1 MFKNAFVYRIE
12 HWAPPTLQEL
22 AERLGRGRFL
32 ACGPSQPESV
42 GWLPPRGPEHAPL
55 AESVGGQVIFKLG
68 VETKAVPGSAIK
80 AAVAQQ
86 LDAIEKETG
95 RRPKGKRAKEL
106 KEAAVHALLPRAF
119 PRRGDTLIWLDAE
132 SGLVWVGAGTVK
144 KADAVVTRLVEL
156 MNGGLKLAPLSTA
169 LSPATAMADWLAT
182 QESPAGFSIDRE
194 CELKQPEGEKAT
206 VRYARHTLELAEVAE
221 HIKAGKRPTRL
232 ALTWAGRVSFMLTEA
247 LTLKKI
253 ELLDVV
259 LEGAPSDA
267 RGADAADANFDADV
281 ALFTSELRLMMP
293 ALVEALG
300 GLQQPGPAPA

>member
-1 MFKNAFVYRIE
+1 
-12 HWAPPTLQEL
+12 
-22 AERLGRGRFL
+22 
-32 ACGPSQPESV
+32 
-42 GWLPPRGPEHAPL
+42 
-55 AESVGGQVIFKLG
+55 
-68 VETKAVPGSAIK
+68 
-80 AAVAQQ
+80 
-86 LDAIEKETG
+86 
-95 RRPKGKRAKEL
+95 
-106 KEAAVHALLPRAF
+106 
-119 PRRGDTLIWLDAE
+119 
-132 SGLVWVGAGTVK
+132 VK